1 MKILPWRNEKKT
13 MKNFATI
20 ICLALI
26 LLPLQSIAQ
35 SRSFFDDSDD
45 FRRIRIGL
53 GAGGFFAGRH
63 PANFYNGRRE
73 NENTIGNAWKNT
85 VFMDN
90 IRGRLQDR
98 YGSENF
104 EVYEFDLPER
114 MRYRI
119 ATAVSFRAS
128 LHVSRDASIFFNFN
142 HVNLTATDVFFLTV
156 PHPIISQPIR
166 VESRI
171 WGREART
178 MLDVG
183 FQWVDDLYARN
194 WQWFYELGVNVT
206 NTRVRENMIEIEGLR
221 HTIMNQGRFLN
232 PGWSTVETPE
242 SAWGIGILG
251 AFGFRYVI
259 NPTASLDFGATAYLH
274 DINLPGYTRFHMS
287 FNIFARLNFL
297 MF

>member
-1 MKILPWRNEKKT
+1 
-13 MKNFATI
+13 MKNFAII

-26 LLPLQSIAQ
+26 LLPFQGIAQ
-35 SRSFFDDSDD
+35 NRSFFDSEDD

-63 PANFYNGRRE
+63 PANFYNGHPNNQNKLTYAFQNSIFVDDLDSRLYERYAV
-73 NENTIGNAWKNT
+73 GSS
-85 VFMDN
+85 
-90 IRGRLQDR
+90 RGA
-98 YGSENF
+98 G
-104 EVYEFDLPER
+104 VEFPER
-114 MRYRI
+114 MTYRM

-128 LHVSRDASIFFNFN
+128 LHVSRYASMFFNFN
-142 HVNLTATDVFFLTV
+142 HVNLTATDVLVLVFRNPT
-156 PHPIISQPIR
+156 PITEPIR
-166 VESRI
+166 VQGRI

-194 WQWFYELGVNVT
+194 WQWFYELGLNVT

-221 HTIMNQGRFLN
+221 HTIMNQGTFI
-232 PGWSTVETPE
+232 PGTGWSSAAVPET
-242 SAWGIGILG
+242 AWGIGVLG
-251 AFGFRYVI
+251 AFGFRYVV
-259 NPTASLDFGATAYLH
+259 NPTASLDFGAAAYLH

-287 FNIFARLNFL
+287 FNVFARLNFL